1 LLGPVFDGHSHSK
14 VNCSLGMVSLERL
27 EPMSTGAKSL
37 NYFLPKICRAITRRW
52 ISLVPSP
59 IVHNFTSR

>member
-1 LLGPVFDGHSHSK
+1 
-14 VNCSLGMVSLERL
+14 MVSLERL
-27 EPMSTGAKSL
+27 EAMSAGAKKP
-37 NYFLPKICRAITRRW
+37 NYFLPKICRAITSLW